1 MKTLNALT
9 LLLMLAIFTVG
20 AFGAAPKKKKP
31 APTPTPPTVDQEAVK
46 VLKPYDKD
54 GNFEI
59 SREELVAMQT
69 DYKASPRGPLKEFD
83 LDHNGILDDVVDR
96 ASMNM
101 KLGQLKMN
109 KETPKATPKK
119 KKK

>member
-1 MKTLNALT
+1 MKITRSLT
-9 LLLMLAIFTVG
+9 IAILLAAMPVG
-20 AFGAAPKKKKP
+20 AFAAPPKKKQP
-31 APTPTPPTVDQEAVK
+31 NVPPSPPKVDQEAVK
-46 VLKPYDKD
+46 LLKPYDKD

-59 SREELVAMQT
+59 SREELVAMQA
-69 DYKASPRGPLKEFD
+69 DYKASPKGPLMVFD

-109 KETPKATPKK
+109 KDAAAKK
-119 KKK
+119 NK